1 VGVLEPLYYAVSWV
15 LVTFHSFFS
24 LFLNPAGGWA
34 WTLSI
39 VGLVVVIRIM
49 LIPLFVKQIKAQR
62 GLQVL
67 QPHIKE
73 IQKKYKDDK
82 TKQQEEL
89 MKLYRETGTNPL
101 ASCLPIVL
109 QMPIFFALFHVLNAG
124 VRQGQAVG
132 AMTQELAIQAG
143 QATIFGAPLDAT
155 FVDPGTADPTQVKI
169 VCVVLIVLMSATT
182 FITQRQLMVKNMPTG
197 QDNPMAQQMKI
208 LLYVYPVM
216 FAFFGINFPVGVLI
230 YWFTTNLWTMGQQF
244 YVIRRNP
251 APGSE
256 AWEDLQRRRDAKS
269 RAVGGGSDAPGIT
282 QTETE
287 PPKPPRQQPKRQPR
301 SKRKGPAA
309 AGPGDVADDQSP
321 DDPDAQPP
329 AATKE

>member
-1 VGVLEPLYYAVSWV
+1 VGLLNPLYYAVSWV

-24 LFLNPAGGWA
+24 LFLPNVGGWA

-39 VGLVVVIRIM
+39 VGLVVVIRIL

-82 TKQQEEL
+82 QKQQEEL

-101 ASCLPIVL
+101 ASCLPIIL

-155 FVDPGTADPTQVKI
+155 FLDPGTADPLQVKI

-208 LLYVYPVM
+208 LLYVYPIM

-256 AWEDLQRRRDAKS
+256 AWHDLQRRREAKGIAKNGDA
-269 RAVGGGSDAPGIT
+269 DLPGTT
-282 QTETE
+282 QTKEE

-301 SKRKGPAA
+301 SKRKNV
-309 AGPGDVADDQSP
+309 AGPVGPPEEQIP
-321 DDPDAQPP
+321 DPDEQPP